1 MSRAKQAVFILNIFF
16 DIINKLS
23 DKNMNKIISGI
34 LIFLALVAVIAG
46 GGIFAY
52 YNLLKVEKYIIQE
65 DIKGSKFIVSQM
77 DIEGG
82 CRMEGKFCF
91 AYFGHYKFKNGK
103 NDIPIDVTVEQH
115 FNKVTEEN
123 VFYTLRDKFLVDQLA
138 KGNWIR
144 SYFLGGTDNYG
155 RTVIGWSSGTMLITI
170 TAEKGSGE
178 ADYIEDFLAEYLKKY
193 PSNIK

>member
-1 MSRAKQAVFILNIFF
+1 
-16 DIINKLS
+16 
-23 DKNMNKIISGI
+23 MNKIISGI
-34 LIFLALVAVIAG
+34 FIFLALVAVLVG

-103 NDIPIDVTVEQH
+103 NDIPIDVTAEQH
-115 FNKVTEEN
+115 FNKVAEEN
-123 VFYTLRDKFLVDQLA
+123 VFYTLRDKFSISQLE
-138 KGNWIR
+138 KGDWEGN
-144 SYFLGGTDNYG
+144 YHYLGGTDEYG
-155 RTVIGWSSGTMLITI
+155 RIIIGWSSGTMLITI

>member
-1 MSRAKQAVFILNIFF
+1 
-16 DIINKLS
+16 
-23 DKNMNKIISGI
+23 MNKIISGI

-65 DIKGSKFIVSQM
+65 DIKDSKFIVSEM

-82 CRMEGKFCF
+82 CKMEGKFCF
-91 AYFGHYKFKNGK
+91 AYFGHYKYKFKDKK

-170 TAEKGSGE
+170 RTGTEE
-178 ADYIEDFLAEYLKKY
+178 ADYLEDFLTEYFKKY